1 MLGLRSMMIP
11 AIVAYPRL
19 VKSLVRTWD
28 HMRSLEDDFPVILV
42 VSEST
47 FGFPKWDDD
56 PEQIC

>member
-1 MLGLRSMMIP
+1 M
-11 AIVAYPRL
+11 AYPRL
-19 VKSLVRTWD
+19 VKSLVRTLD

-47 FGFPKWDDD
+47 FGFPKWDED